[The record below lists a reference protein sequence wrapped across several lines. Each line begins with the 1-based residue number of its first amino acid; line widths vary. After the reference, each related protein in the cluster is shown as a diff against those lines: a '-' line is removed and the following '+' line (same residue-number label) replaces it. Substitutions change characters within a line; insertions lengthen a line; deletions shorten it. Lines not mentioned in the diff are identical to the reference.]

1 MQSRGSVKPRA
12 MSNSS
17 NPAYARRS
25 LLSIKVSGVT
35 SLIEALSGSFTIYLQ
50 KWLTKSMPNMIAMMT
65 K

>member
-1 MQSRGSVKPRA
+1 MQSRGSVKPGA
-12 MSNSS
+12 MSNFS

-35 SLIEALSGSFTIYLQ
+35 SLIEARSGSFNYLQ